1 MVLSCRFYGNRYP
14 EVEDVVMVNVRSI
27 AEMGAYVHLLE
38 YNNIEGMILL
48 SELSRRRIRSINK
61 LIRVGR
67 SECVVV
73 IRVDK
78 DKGKFYDKSPW
89 KHCLSCI
96 TLAFYKFY
104 CCIEN
109 VLMDMTQS
117 PERTQKGLLEVCR
130 RNSNTSGRRQSI

>member
-1 MVLSCRFYGNRYP
+1 MPWLDFFKNIPMVYDFKKSVQVHKMVLTCRFYKNRFP
-14 EVEDVVMVNVRSI
+14 EIDDVVMVNVRSI

-67 SECVVV
+67 NECVVV

-78 DKGKFYDKSPW
+78 DKG
-89 KHCLSCI
+89 
-96 TLAFYKFY
+96 
-104 CCIEN
+104 
-109 VLMDMTQS
+109 
-117 PERTQKGLLEVCR
+117 
-130 RNSNTSGRRQSI
+130 